1 MPCPPMVSLPSKFS
15 TFFSDFFDFI
25 EHRTTGPLR
34 TQSHIGNFFFT
45 YGYVTNIPHYDVIFL
60 YDVTNTHFREETAP
74 AKKSTKRRKVSS
86 DEDDTTENLKPTK
99 KKAMKQGSIMA
110 AFGKAKPKS
119 KTIDLSS
126 DEDSPVKPKKS
137 TNLLASTAS
146 ERNAF

>member
-1 MPCPPMVSLPSKFS
+1 M
-15 TFFSDFFDFI
+15 
-25 EHRTTGPLR
+25 
-34 TQSHIGNFFFT
+34 
-45 YGYVTNIPHYDVIFL
+45 
-60 YDVTNTHFREETAP
+60 
-74 AKKSTKRRKVSS
+74 SS
-86 DEDDTTENLKPTK
+86 DEDDTTEDLKPTK